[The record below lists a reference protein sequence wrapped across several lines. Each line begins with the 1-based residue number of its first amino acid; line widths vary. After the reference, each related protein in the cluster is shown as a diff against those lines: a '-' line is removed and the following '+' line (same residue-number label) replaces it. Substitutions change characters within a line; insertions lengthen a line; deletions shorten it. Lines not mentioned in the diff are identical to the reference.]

1 MKEYGDYYLAHL
13 QILTYKFFNK
23 KYFLL
28 KMKYNSYKINPMI
41 RQQLEYE
48 RREQAIKQEIT
59 EFMLFIINILRSN
72 KFSDREL
79 AKVVSENVS
88 VMMSNVFDM
97 GFMEGA
103 SNREKVEFGKKLV
116 DVILIIYDND
126 IDISTLSNN
135 PDRILTFIE
144 RFDEIVNE

>member
-1 MKEYGDYYLAHL
+1 
-13 QILTYKFFNK
+13 
-23 KYFLL
+23 
-28 KMKYNSYKINPMI
+28 MKYNSYKINPMI

-103 SNREKVEFGKKLV
+103 SNREKVDFGKKLV
-116 DVILIIYDND
+116 DVILVIYDND
-126 IDISTLSNN
+126 IDISTLRNN
-135 PDRILTFIE
+135 PDGMLTFIE
-144 RFDEIVNE
+144 RFDEIYEN

>member
-1 MKEYGDYYLAHL
+1 
-13 QILTYKFFNK
+13 
-23 KYFLL
+23 
-28 KMKYNSYKINPMI
+28 MI

-48 RREQAIKQEIT
+48 RREQAIKQEIN

-79 AKVVSENVS
+79 AKVVSKNVS

-103 SNREKVEFGKKLV
+103 STQEKVEFGKKLV
-116 DVILIIYDND
+116 NVILIIYDND

-135 PDRILTFIE
+135 PDGMLIFIE
-144 RFDEIVNE
+144 RFDDD

>member
-1 MKEYGDYYLAHL
+1 
-13 QILTYKFFNK
+13 
-23 KYFLL
+23 
-28 KMKYNSYKINPMI
+28 MKYNSYKINPMI

-79 AKVVSENVS
+79 AKVVSENVN

-126 IDISTLSNN
+126 IDISRLRND
-135 PDRILTFIE
+135 PDRMLMFIE
-144 RFDEIVNE
+144 RFDDY

>member
-1 MKEYGDYYLAHL
+1 
-13 QILTYKFFNK
+13 
-23 KYFLL
+23 
-28 KMKYNSYKINPMI
+28 MKYNSYKINPMI

-59 EFMLFIINILRSN
+59 EFMSFIINILRSN

-88 VMMSNVFDM
+88 VMMTNVFDM

-103 SNREKVEFGKKLV
+103 SNLEKVYVGKKLV
-116 DVILIIYDND
+116 DVNLVIYDNE
-126 IDISTLSNN
+126 IDISKLKNN
-135 PDRILTFIE
+135 PDGMLTFIE
-144 RFDEIVNE
+144 RFDEIYEN

>member
-1 MKEYGDYYLAHL
+1 MEDIIG
-13 QILTYKFFNK
+13 QNNFNK
-23 KYFLL
+23 IYFLL

-72 KFSDREL
+72 RFSDREL

-88 VMMSNVFDM
+88 VMMTNVFDM

-103 SNREKVEFGKKLV
+103 STQEKVEFGKKLV

-126 IDISTLSNN
+126 IDISRLRND
-135 PDRILTFIE
+135 PDRMLMFIE
-144 RFDEIVNE
+144 RFDDY

>member
-1 MKEYGDYYLAHL
+1 
-13 QILTYKFFNK
+13 
-23 KYFLL
+23 
-28 KMKYNSYKINPMI
+28 MKYNSYKINPMI
-41 RQQLEYE
+41 KQQLEYE
-48 RREQAIKQEIT
+48 RRKEAIKQEIT

-79 AKVVSENVS
+79 AKVVSENVN

-126 IDISTLSNN
+126 IDISRLRND
-135 PDRILTFIE
+135 PDRMIMFIE
-144 RFDEIVNE
+144 RFDEIYDN

>member
-1 MKEYGDYYLAHL
+1 MVVIIG
-13 QILTYKFFNK
+13 QNNFNK

-41 RQQLEYE
+41 KQQLEYE
-48 RREQAIKQEIT
+48 RREEAIKQEIT
-59 EFMLFIINILRSN
+59 EFMSFIINILRSN

-135 PDRILTFIE
+135 PDGMLTFIE
-144 RFDEIVNE
+144 RFDEIYEN